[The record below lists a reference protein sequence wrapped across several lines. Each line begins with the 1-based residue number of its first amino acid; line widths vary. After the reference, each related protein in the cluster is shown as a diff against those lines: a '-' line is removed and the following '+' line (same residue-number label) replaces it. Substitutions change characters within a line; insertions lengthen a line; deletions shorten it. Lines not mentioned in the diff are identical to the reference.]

1 LWFAAVQPST
11 RPDIQFSGHFG
22 AALRRKL
29 QLWKFITVPFAVRP
43 HIESF
48 DLRSYIRRDL
58 APQHE
63 GMMKIDLQ
71 QIPFPHE
78 TFDLVICD
86 HMLEHVDDPAAAL
99 REMRRVL
106 KPGGRTICQTPYS
119 ARLTTTS
126 EARSSS
132 LGMTEFSFYGQDD
145 HVRLFGSDIERY
157 FIDAG
162 FIGRPVGA
170 ARRDPAG
177 RRPGTVRINERKP
190 FFDFVRG

>member
-126 EARSSS
+126 EDRVFF
-132 LGMTEFSFYGQDD
+132 LRT
-145 HVRLFGSDIERY
+145 
-157 FIDAG
+157 
-162 FIGRPVGA
+162 GRPCPAVRVGHRA
-170 ARRDPAG
+170 IFHRRRVHRPAG
-177 RRPGTVRINERKP
+177 WCRTPRPCRTPTRNSS
-190 FFDFVRG
+190 DQ